1 MNSLI
6 KNEKYFILLL
16 LTTIRKQ
23 QIALVR
29 SITKSQLQVLVQIVY
44 NIIHGF
50 RSFPENDKKK
60 LKRFKSVIRKFITR
74 RLSFTQRTD
83 ILLKHLKQ
91 FILIFKPIIKEL
103 KWQRK

>member
-29 SITKSQLQVLVQIVY
+29 SITKSQLQALVQIVY

-50 RSFPENDKKK
+50 RYLPENDKKK

-74 RLSFTQRTD
+74 RLSITQRTD

-91 FILIFKPIIKEL
+91 FILILKPIIKEL
-103 KWQRK
+103 

>member
-29 SITKSQLQVLVQIVY
+29 RITKSQLQVLVQIVY

-50 RSFPENDKKK
+50 RSLPENDKKK

-74 RLSFTQRTD
+74 RLSITQRTD

-91 FILIFKPIIKEL
+91 FILILKPIIKEL

>member
-50 RSFPENDKKK
+50 RSLP
-60 LKRFKSVIRKFITR
+60 
-74 RLSFTQRTD
+74 D

-91 FILIFKPIIKEL
+91 FILILKPIIKEL